1 MVTGEAAAG
10 AILGRPAAQL
20 ANPVYI
26 MIQLVKINGS
36 ACTVNRQ
43 QLIKLLNDYRT
54 YQHGNADT
62 EQPALAFNIAFAVIA
77 VKNRQHRNEG
87 HHIKGTQINK
97 SDKISKGRSLRQLL
111 VKEIKDTLVQR
122 QPRSVIAGG
131 RGACQ
136 PASQK
141 QCSQDITD
149 NYPNQVIFLHIISS
163 YFNITVPQISP
174 KVQLTNLRKYDT
186 IFLRNI

>member
-10 AILGRPAAQL
+10 AILSRPAAQL
-20 ANPVYI
+20 ANPVDI
-26 MIQLVKINGS
+26 MIQLVKINR
-36 ACTVNRQ
+36 CTNAVNRQ

-54 YQHGNADT
+54 YQHGDADT
-62 EQPALAFNIAFAVIA
+62 EQPSLTFNIAFAVIA
-77 VKNRQHRNEG
+77 VKNRQHRHKG

-111 VKEIKDTLVQR
+111 VKEIKDTLVQS
-122 QPRSVIAGG
+122 QPRSVITGS

-163 YFNITVPQISP
+163 YFNIHCSSDITQSSVN
-174 KVQLTNLRKYDT
+174 KFT
-186 IFLRNI
+186 